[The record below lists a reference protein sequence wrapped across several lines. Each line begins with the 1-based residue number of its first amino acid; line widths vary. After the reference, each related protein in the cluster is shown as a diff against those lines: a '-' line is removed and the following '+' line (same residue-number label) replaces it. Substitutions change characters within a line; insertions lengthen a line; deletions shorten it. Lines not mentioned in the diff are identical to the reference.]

1 MFMDWGSVLAQ
12 LLNFLL
18 LVWLLQRYLFK
29 PVLHMVE
36 KRSQKIRQELEDASS
51 TKEQALKEK
60 ESLFLEKEA
69 FHKEK
74 SALLEQAVSVAHK
87 EKERLLSEARKEY
100 EQLRLSLQEKLRKEQ
115 ENLFSVIGK
124 KMEEEVLL
132 LLQKALQSI
141 AHADLE
147 EQIANV
153 FLQKVNGME
162 QRDQEALASDLKRFP
177 QTFTLKSS
185 LDLSPSLRLML
196 AQKLSEIFG
205 PEYSLSFEKDSTLLC
220 GVELITA
227 GHRVGWSLSS
237 YLSSMGDLL

>member
-1 MFMDWGSVLAQ
+1 MLIDWESVFAQ

-36 KRSQKIRQELEDASS
+36 KRDQKIRQELEDASS
-51 TKEQALKEK
+51 TKEQALKDK
-60 ESLFLEKEA
+60 ESLFQEKEA
-69 FHKEK
+69 FHKERG
-74 SALLEQAVSVAHK
+74 SLLEQAVSEAHK
-87 EKERLLSEARKEY
+87 EKERLLSEAREEY
-100 EQLRLSLQEKLRKEQ
+100 EQLRLSLKEKLRKEQ

-124 KMEEEVLL
+124 KMEEEVLV

-141 AHADLE
+141 AHAGLE

-153 FLQKVNGME
+153 FLLKMNGME
-162 QRDQEALASDLKRFP
+162 QSDKEALISDLRRFP

-185 LDLSPSLRLML
+185 LDLSPSLRLMI
-196 AQKLSEIFG
+196 AKELSGFLG
-205 PEYSLSFEKDSTLLC
+205 SEYSLSFEKDSTLLC
-220 GVELITA
+220 GVELITS